1 MKTSLGRCSIRR
13 VSPPRHVLVCGA
25 GVVGASVAY
34 FLARRGIAVTVVERT
49 GVACAASG
57 KSGGFLA
64 LDWCDGSPLG
74 PLARAS
80 FTLHAELAAELGTDY
95 GYRRM
100 ETFMLAARERGTP
113 AGGHRVAA
121 PPWLDG
127 SGIVTAALGS
137 QQTTAQVTP
146 ARFTAALIDAARA
159 RGARLH
165 VGVVE
170 DVAWRGGVA
179 SGVLTAGGETLEGD
193 AVVLAMGPW
202 TGRLAGRLRL
212 PSVH

>member
-1 MKTSLGRCSIRR
+1 
-13 VSPPRHVLVCGA
+13 
-25 GVVGASVAY
+25 
-34 FLARRGIAVTVVERT
+34 
-49 GVACAASG
+49 
-57 KSGGFLA
+57 
-64 LDWCDGSPLG
+64 
-74 PLARAS
+74 
-80 FTLHAELAAELGTDY
+80 
-95 GYRRM
+95 M

-170 DVAWRGGVA
+170 DVVWRGGVA
-179 SGVLTAGGETLEGD
+179 SGVLTAGGG
-193 AVVLAMGPW
+193 APAGGAAGPAL
-202 TGRLAGRLRL
+202 GAGARRLARR
-212 PSVH
+212 